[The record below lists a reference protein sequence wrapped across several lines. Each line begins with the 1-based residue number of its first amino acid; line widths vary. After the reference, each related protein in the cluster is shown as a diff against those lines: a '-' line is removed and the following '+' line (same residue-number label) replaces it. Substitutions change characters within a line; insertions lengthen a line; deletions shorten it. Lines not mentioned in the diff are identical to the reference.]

1 MKSLYVTS
9 VERYSGKTAV
19 CLALGKHF
27 QHAGYKVGYIKP
39 LSIQPRL
46 TGGKIVD
53 EDAAFVKDA
62 LNLDAPLADLSPV
75 VVTHD
80 LLKARLAGNG
90 GGDLMP
96 KVKRAMKVAAAGKNL
111 LLIEGGGSLREGY
124 VVDLPT
130 PQVIEALESSVL
142 SVVKYRD
149 EIRLMDDVLTAA
161 TRLEKS
167 MCGVIIN
174 RVPQRE
180 IEFVK
185 NFAKPYIE
193 KQGVHIFG
201 ILPEEKSLAALMVDD
216 LIDALHPEVLTD
228 CDTSDLK
235 VENLTVGAMTAEVAL
250 GRLRV
255 KRNAALITGGDRSDL
270 QIVALEV
277 PVSCLILTGGLEPRP
292 LIIQQAN
299 AQGVPILLMRS
310 NTLETVE
317 AIDGIF
323 GKTRIGQLAKLEQF
337 QRLLSKH
344 VDMDAMLQCLG
355 L

>member
-1 MKSLYVTS
+1 MKSLYITS
-9 VERYSGKTAV
+9 LERYSGKTAV

-27 QHAGYKVGYIKP
+27 QNAGYKIGYLKP

-53 EDAAFVKDA
+53 EDAAFVKDM
-62 LNLDAPLADLSPV
+62 LNLDLPLADLSPI

-80 LLKARLAGNG
+80 LLKARLTGSG

-96 KVKRAMKVAAAGKNL
+96 KVEEALRAAAAGKNL
-111 LLIEGGGSLREGY
+111 MLIEGGGSLREGY
-124 VVDLPT
+124 AVDLPT
-130 PQVIEALESSVL
+130 PQVIRALKSRVL

-161 TRLEKS
+161 TRLEEF
-167 MCGVIIN
+167 MCGAIIN
-174 RVPQRE
+174 RVPPHE

-193 KQGVHIFG
+193 KQGIRIFG

-228 CDTSDLK
+228 CDTSDIK

-255 KRNAALITGGDRSDL
+255 KHNAALITGGDRSDI

-277 PVSCLILTGGLEPRP
+277 PVSCMILTGGLEPRP
-292 LIIQQAN
+292 LIIRQAN
-299 AQGVPILLMRS
+299 AQGVPILLMRT

-317 AIDGIF
+317 AIDNIF

-337 QRLLSKH
+337 QQLLSRH
-344 VDMDAMLQCLG
+344 VDMEAMIRCLD